1 VWVTA
6 ATVTTTDT
14 HRRNDD
20 MKENAMS
27 QGFNTPPGW
36 PPVPEGWSPPAGWQP
51 DPAWPPAPAGW
62 DFRAQPKAPDIEA
75 GSAAPLTGLRAP
87 GVAKRVGFVGLALF
101 ALLGLTNGLSGVFSW
116 VGLYVLVTGLW
127 TVVRRRSWL
136 GPMRRSLG
144 AGILAGGLVL
154 TLVGS
159 AIADPADTSSP
170 TAASTS
176 PSPSATPTAEPKP
189 VAVNDLTNADK
200 AAAQSTLDGLELE
213 VAFVGEGSTVVSQDP
228 APGVKVEPGGTVT
241 LTMRLAVI
249 DAKAAADAAAAQ
261 AAADAAAAAAAAEA
275 ALGSVAQQNALRSAE
290 GYLDYT
296 AFSHSSLVDQLEF
309 EGYST
314 GDATWAVDRVS
325 VDWNEQAAKS
335 AKNYLSFT
343 SFSRSGLVD
352 QLEFEG
358 FTPEQAEYGV
368 SQTGL

>member
-1 VWVTA
+1 
-6 ATVTTTDT
+6 
-14 HRRNDD
+14 
-20 MKENAMS
+20 
-27 QGFNTPPGW
+27 
-36 PPVPEGWSPPAGWQP
+36 VPEGWSPPAGWQP

-62 DFRAQPKAPDIEA
+62 DFRAQPDAPGVEA

-87 GVAKRVGFVGLALF
+87 GVAKRIGFVGLALF

-116 VGLYVLVTGLW
+116 VGFYVLVTGLW

-154 TLVGS
+154 ALVGS
-159 AIADPADTSSP
+159 AIADPADTPSP
-170 TAASTS
+170 TAASAS

-213 VAFVGEGSTVVSQDP
+213 VVFVGEGSTVVSQAP

-241 LTMRLAVI
+241 LTMRLSDQEVADAAAAAQAVI
-249 DAKAAADAAAAQ
+249 DAKVAADAAAAQ

>member
-1 VWVTA
+1 MT
-6 ATVTTTDT
+6 
-14 HRRNDD
+14 
-20 MKENAMS
+20 

-62 DFRAQPKAPDIEA
+62 DFRAQPEAPGVQA
-75 GSAAPLTGLRAP
+75 ASAAPLTGLRAP

-101 ALLGLTNGLSGVFSW
+101 ALLGLTNGLSGVFIW
-116 VGLYVLVTGLW
+116 VGFYVLVTGLW
-127 TVVRRRSWL
+127 TIVRRKSWL

-154 TLVGS
+154 ALVGS
-159 AIADPADTSSP
+159 AIADPADTPNP
-170 TAASTS
+170 TAASAS
-176 PSPSATPTAEPKP
+176 PSPSATPTAQPKP

-213 VAFVGEGSTVVSQDP
+213 VVFVGDGSTVVSQDP
-228 APGVKVEPGGTVT
+228 APGVKVKPGGTVT
-241 LTMRLAVI
+241 LTMRLSDQEVADAAAAAQAVI
-249 DAKAAADAAAAQ
+249 DAK

-296 AFSHSSLVDQLEF
+296 AFSHTSLINQLEF

-314 GDATWAVDRVS
+314 ADATWAVDRVS

-343 SFSRSGLVD
+343 AFSRSGLID
-352 QLEFEG
+352 QLKFEG
-358 FTPEQAEYGV
+358 FSPEQAEYGV